1 MTIRES
7 NVEQYLVAKMKEAGG
22 LCYKFVSPGCDG
34 VPDRICI
41 YRGQV
46 IFVEL
51 KRPGEVPRKLQRHRA
66 DELMKAGANV
76 VCIDN
81 KASVNILLKLLR
93 KERIFS
99 DVTRG
104 TIL

>member
-7 NVEQYLVAKMKEAGG
+7 NVEQYLVRKMKEAGG

-51 KRPGEVPRKLQRHRA
+51 KRPGEMPRKLQRHRA
-66 DELMKAGANV
+66 VSYTHL
-76 VCIDN
+76 
-81 KASVNILLKLLR
+81 
-93 KERIFS
+93 
-99 DVTRG
+99 DVYKRQALPQIITKRTRG
-104 TIL
+104 GQYYGNFRRYK